1 MKTRYLFSFA
11 ALALMMGACSSDED
25 LQSPSEASET
35 IEQTI
40 PFRATISKEDVDDTR
55 GLIENEEFQEIYANW
70 EVGEKVALIY
80 DNTVDS
86 MTVESVEGNTAIISG
101 KLTGSPKNK
110 QKVQVVFRGSKGMDN
125 FQKSL
130 KTVVSA
136 NDKSITQS
144 HITEAFKLMTKNP
157 QGGTLENI
165 ADGFDFR
172 TTKNTTNLLINDG
185 KATFNKVV
193 QLASQV
199 AIWKLAVTTDGTTPL
214 KVNTLEMT
222 YGKNYVDT
230 VDVDLGKESKSDIYV
245 AFVPNGK
252 NVRFLARDAEEQAYT
267 CEPKLSKTL
276 KIGNYYRSRLIMT
289 KGQNVESVKL
299 DSTTLKLTVGEEAK
313 LTATVFP
320 DNALDKTLEWS
331 SQKSK
336 KSTVAVVSA
345 DGTVKAVGKG
355 TTTITVTA
363 TNGTKNKKDD
373 KEATCTVTVV
383 EATQDVESVT
393 LDKDELTIS
402 LGAEPV
408 KLTATVLPADGA
420 NKTVVWASSNEKI
433 AVVDGNGYVTPV
445 SLGKD
450 TIYVTATNG
459 TKDTKDDKTAACE
472 VTVSQGAGS
481 ISYKEK
487 EVNVTL
493 GDDAFINELTK
504 TGDGTVTYTSSN
516 TNVATVGADGK
527 VTIKGVGT
535 ATITATV
542 ADSKNYAYA
551 TKTATYTLTVIKPF
565 TEPTIKPS
573 GDYEDDGD
581 PLNPL
586 ASN

>member
-80 DNTVDS
+80 DNTVDA

-101 KLTGSPKNK
+101 ELTGSPKDK
-110 QKVQVVFRGSKGMDN
+110 QKVLVAFPGSKGMDN

-136 NDKSITQS
+136 NDKSITKS

-172 TTKNTTNLLINDG
+172 TTKKTTTLLIENG

-222 YGKNYVDT
+222 YGKNYVNT

-299 DSTTLKLTVGEEAK
+299 DRTELTLTVGEEAK

-331 SQKSK
+331 SQE
-336 KSTVAVVSA
+336 STVAVVSG

-373 KEATCTVTVV
+373 KNATCTVKVV
-383 EATQDVESVT
+383 EATKDVDSVT

-420 NKTVVWASSNEKI
+420 NKTVVWTSSNEKI

-504 TGDGTVTYTSSN
+504 TGDGTVTYTSSDEK
-516 TNVATVGADGK
+516 VATVDADGK

-542 ADSKNYAYA
+542 VDSKNYAYA

-565 TEPTIKPS
+565 TDPTIKPS

>member
-25 LQSPSEASET
+25 LQVSSEASET
-35 IEQTI
+35 IAQTI
-40 PFRATISKEDVDDTR
+40 PFRATISKEDGDDTR
-55 GLIENEEFQEIYANW
+55 GLTENEDFQEIYANW
-70 EVGEKVALIY
+70 EAGETVYLIY
-80 DNTVDS
+80 NTNQGSNNKDAETEDPITVDA
-86 MTVESVEGNTAIISG
+86 MTVKSVEGNTAVITG
-101 KLTGSPKNK
+101 KLTGNPVNK
-110 QKVQVVFRGSKGMDN
+110 QNVLVAFPGSKGQDN
-125 FQKSL
+125 FPKVLKAVDDEDKS
-130 KTVVSA
+130 
-136 NDKSITQS
+136 NKSITYN
-144 HITEAFKLMTKNP
+144 HINEAFKRMTKET
-157 QGGTLENI
+157 QGGTLASI

-222 YGKNYVDT
+222 YGKKYEEA

-331 SQKSK
+331 SQKS
-336 KSTVAVVSA
+336 TVAVVSA

-373 KEATCTVTVV
+373 KEATCTVEVV
-383 EATQDVESVT
+383 EATKDVESVT

-459 TKDTKDDKTAACE
+459 TKDTLSPKGAFVCAQKCSGNDRKT
-472 VTVSQGAGS
+472 
-481 ISYKEK
+481 
-487 EVNVTL
+487 TL
-493 GDDAFINELTK
+493 N
-504 TGDGTVTYTSSN
+504 
-516 TNVATVGADGK
+516 
-527 VTIKGVGT
+527 
-535 ATITATV
+535 
-542 ADSKNYAYA
+542 
-551 TKTATYTLTVIKPF
+551 
-565 TEPTIKPS
+565 
-573 GDYEDDGD
+573 
-581 PLNPL
+581 
-586 ASN
+586 

>member
-80 DNTVDS
+80 NTTVDS

-101 KLTGSPKNK
+101 KLTGSPKDR
-110 QKVQVVFRGSKGMDN
+110 QEVLVAFPGSKGMDN
-125 FQKSL
+125 FLKSL

-136 NDKSITQS
+136 DDKSITKR
-144 HITEAFKLMTKNP
+144 HITETFKLMTKNP

-172 TTKNTTNLLINDG
+172 TTKKTTKLLIENG

-245 AFVPNGK
+245 AFVPDGK

-299 DSTTLKLTVGEEAK
+299 DSTMLTLTVGEEAK

-331 SQKSK
+331 SQE
-336 KSTVAVVSA
+336 STVAVVSG

-373 KEATCTVTVV
+373 KNATCTVKVV
-383 EATQDVESVT
+383 EATQDVDSVT
-393 LDKDELTIS
+393 LDKDELTIA

-420 NKTVVWASSNEKI
+420 NKTVVWTSSNEKI

-504 TGDGTVTYTSSN
+504 TGDSTVTYTSSDEK
-516 TNVATVGADGK
+516 VATVDADGK

-565 TEPTIKPS
+565 TDPTIKPS